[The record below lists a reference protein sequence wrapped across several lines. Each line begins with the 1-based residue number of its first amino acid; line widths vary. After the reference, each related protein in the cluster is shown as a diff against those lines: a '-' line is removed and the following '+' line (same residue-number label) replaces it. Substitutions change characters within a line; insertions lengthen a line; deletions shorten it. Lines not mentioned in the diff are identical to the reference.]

1 MSFLELQNL
10 SLQFGQ
16 RVALDNLSLA
26 VLQGEF
32 FSLLGPSG
40 CGKTT
45 TIRLIAGFLHPDS
58 GMILLEGQDI
68 RPLPPDKRNMG
79 MVFQS
84 YALFPHLRVLD
95 NVAFGLKA
103 RKVPG
108 VEIPARVRR
117 ALDLVNLS
125 GSESRSIF
133 ELSGGEQQ
141 RVAIARAIVIEPKVL
156 LLDEPL
162 SNLDASLRETTRR
175 QLKHLA
181 KSLGITTVF
190 VTHDQEEA
198 FAISDRVALLWQGS
212 CQQVGTPQQ
221 LYHQPANEFVA
232 RFIGKSTILS
242 LPCKS
247 IENGNAILALP
258 SGRTL
263 CAQLSSGHWLRPG
276 MTCKVMLRPEA
287 LQFDAAGHLSSLGA
301 GRVLE
306 VQYTG
311 SISEFTVEIYGVQ
324 YLVTA
329 PNHTPSSGYAVGEEV
344 QLFYS
349 SETVHIL
356 P

>member
-10 SLQFGQ
+10 SLRYGP

-26 VLQGEF
+26 VRKGEF

-45 TIRLIAGFLHPDS
+45 TIRLIAGFLQPDS
-58 GMILLEGQDI
+58 GTILLEGQDI
-68 RPLPPDKRNMG
+68 RPLSPDKRNMG

-84 YALFPHLRVLD
+84 YALFPHLRVFD

-103 RKVPG
+103 RKVASP
-108 VEIPARVRR
+108 EIPAKVRR

-125 GSESRSIF
+125 GSEARSIF

-141 RVAIARAIVIEPKVL
+141 RVAIARAIVIEPRVL

-181 KSLGITTVF
+181 KSLGITTIF

-198 FAISDRVALLWQGS
+198 FAISDRVALLWQGT
-212 CQQVGTPQQ
+212 CQQVGTPRQ
-221 LYHQPANEFVA
+221 LYHRPASEFVA

-258 SGRTL
+258 WGGTL
-263 CAQLSSGHWLRPG
+263 SAPLGSSHWLRPG
-276 MTCKVMLRPEA
+276 MTCKVMFRPEA
-287 LQFDAAGHLSSLGA
+287 LQFQSAGHLSSLGE
-301 GRVLE
+301 GRILE
-306 VQYTG
+306 IQYTG
-311 SISEFTVEIYGVQ
+311 SLSELTVEIQGVHF
-324 YLVTA
+324 LVIV
-329 PNHTPSSGYAVGEEV
+329 PNRSLSQIHSVGEEV
-344 QLFYS
+344 QLFCS
-349 SETVHIL
+349 TETVQIL